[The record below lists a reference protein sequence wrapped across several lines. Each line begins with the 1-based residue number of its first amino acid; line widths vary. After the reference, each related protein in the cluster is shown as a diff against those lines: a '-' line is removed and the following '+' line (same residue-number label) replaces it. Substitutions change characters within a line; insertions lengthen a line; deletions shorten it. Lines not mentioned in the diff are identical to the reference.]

1 MREVTT
7 MKTKAINYILKA
19 IESKADAIGYDID
32 SHPGYCKVCQIVT
45 DFEYDGTVP
54 TLDQKQ
60 FCADTINLLCAG
72 LSLNYHNLLDEAI
85 QKCYA

>member
-1 MREVTT
+1 

-32 SHPGYCKVCQIVT
+32 RNPDYCKVCQIVT

-60 FCADTINLLCAG
+60 FCAEIMETLCNG
-72 LSLNYHNLLDEAI
+72 LGLQYYQLLDESM
-85 QKCYA
+85 KKFYGEM

>member
-1 MREVTT
+1 

-19 IESKADAIGYDID
+19 IERKADAIEYDID
-32 SHPGYCKVCQIVT
+32 RNPDYCKVCQIVT

-60 FCADTINLLCAG
+60 FCADTIDRLCTG
-72 LSLNYHNLLDEAI
+72 LSLNYHSLLDEAI
-85 QKCYA
+85 QKCYV

>member
-1 MREVTT
+1 
-7 MKTKAINYILKA
+7 MKTKAINYILKQ
-19 IESKADAIGYDID
+19 IEIKADAISYDID
-32 SHPGYCKVCQIVT
+32 ANPDYCKVCQIVT

-60 FCADTINLLCAG
+60 FCAEIIETLCRG
-72 LSLNYHNLLDEAI
+72 LSLNYHGLLDEAL